1 MKLGSQA
8 VILTVSR
15 LANYGLML
23 LSPLVLVRLMPV
35 ETFGHYRE
43 FVLYAA
49 LLHGLAGFAIYE
61 GLLYFVP
68 SHPLSPWRMV
78 RQAAILTPFSS
89 GIVVL
94 ALVVLDFAFGGA
106 IVGAYLL
113 PLVLYTLFLVNID
126 FWEFLFVATRRPA
139 LVLLY
144 TAARLGAR
152 MIASILA
159 AALIGTVESIIWSLV
174 AVEAVRFVGSAVV
187 WRMLD
192 RSAEEPP
199 VPNALRAQ
207 LRFCAPMGLTIL
219 IGSIRRNLSMVAVAK
234 LLGPV
239 PLAHFAVGKYGEP
252 IVTSLRN
259 SLTSVILPE
268 MVRRQDGSNTES
280 LALWKRATV
289 VNAII
294 LFPVIAIVL
303 RFAEPLIAVA
313 FGEAYLPAAL
323 LMQIYMLVVVRE
335 CFDFSPLLRSAGR
348 TVGLVYAGVAGLVA
362 GLVALWILLPRAG
375 IVGAMG
381 AFVVASYVDAAC
393 MVVAACKVRKV
404 SLAEL
409 VPWWSIA
416 RTALA
421 ALAAGGVVMHSFWIS
436 AFGFAGIVLATVC
449 YLIVFV
455 ALIAVLRVPEA
466 YLLMDWVR
474 KLGFFSRAELRGH

>member
-35 ETFGHYRE
+35 ETFGQYRE
-43 FVLYAA
+43 FILYAA
-49 LLHGLAGFAIYE
+49 ILYSLAGFSIYE

-78 RQAAILTPFSS
+78 RQAVALTACSS
-89 GIVVL
+89 GIVVM
-94 ALVVLDFAFGGA
+94 ALIGLDFAFGGEV
-106 IVGAYLL
+106 VGAYLL
-113 PLVLYTLFLVNID
+113 PLCIYTLLLVNVD
-126 FWEFLFVATRRPA
+126 FWEFFFVATRRPA
-139 LVLLY
+139 LVIRY

-159 AALIGTVESIIWSLV
+159 AALVGTVESIIWSLI
-174 AVEAVRFVGSAVV
+174 AVEAVRFVASIIV

-207 LRFCAPMGLTIL
+207 FRFSAPTGLTIL
-219 IGSIRRNLSMVAVAK
+219 IGMFRRNLSMVAVAK

-239 PLAHFAVGKYGEP
+239 PLAHFAIGKYGEP
-252 IVTSLRN
+252 IVTTLRN
-259 SLTSVILPE
+259 SLTAVILPE
-268 MVRRQDGSNTES
+268 MVRRHEGNNAES
-280 LALWKRATV
+280 LALWRRATV

-294 LFPVIAIVL
+294 LFPVVALVL
-303 RFAEPLIAVA
+303 RFATPLVDVA
-313 FGEAYLPAAL
+313 FGQAYLPAAL
-323 LMQIYMLVVVRE
+323 LMQIYMIIVVRE

-348 TVGLVYAGVAGLVA
+348 TAGLVYAGTAGLVA
-362 GLVALWILLPRAG
+362 GLIALWILLPRAG

-381 AFVVASYVDAAC
+381 AFVISSYVDAAGQAI
-393 MVVAACKVRKV
+393 AACRVRKV
-404 SLAEL
+404 GLGEL
-409 VPWWSIA
+409 VPWWSVV

-436 AFGFAGIVLATVC
+436 AFGIAGVVLASLC

-455 ALIAVLRVPEA
+455 LLIAILRVPEA
-466 YLLMDWVR
+466 YLLLNWVR